1 MNPVDRLRLMIDR
14 KRAAYQ
20 HTFLVDRKPGPLA
33 SVVLADLKR
42 YCGADREG
50 LVVSPVTRT
59 ADPIATA
66 YRAGRRD
73 VYLRI
78 CKYLSLDGL
87 DIEDH
92 DDAARSDTARTNT

>member
-1 MNPVDRLRLMIDR
+1 VNPIERLHALIHR

-20 HTFLVDRKPGPLA
+20 HTFLVDGKPGPLA
-33 SVVLADLKR
+33 ATVLADLKR

-59 ADPIATA
+59 ADPVATA

-78 CKYLSLDGL
+78 CKFLSLDGL
-87 DIEDH
+87 DIEDNDDH
-92 DDAARSDTARTNT
+92 DNRADTAKR

>member
-1 MNPVDRLRLMIDR
+1 MTPLERLRLMIDR

-20 HTFLVDRKPGPLA
+20 NTFLVEGRPHVNA
-33 SVVLADLKR
+33 QTVLADLKR
-42 YCGADREG
+42 YCGADVEG
-50 LVVSPVTRT
+50 LIISPVTRT
-59 ADPIATA
+59 ADPVATA

-87 DIEDH
+87 DIGEDASH
-92 DDAARSDTARTNT
+92 DRSNAAATD

>member
-1 MNPVDRLRLMIDR
+1 MTPLDRLRLMIYR

-20 HTFLVDRKPGPLA
+20 HTFLVDGKPHVNA
-33 SVVLADLKR
+33 QTVLADLKR
-42 YCGADREG
+42 YCGADVEG
-50 LVVSPVTRT
+50 LVISPVTRT
-59 ADPIATA
+59 ADPITTV

-78 CKYLSLDGL
+78 CKYLSLEGL

-92 DDAARSDTARTNT
+92 HNDAAND